1 MSSANTFCPFIMRKK
16 SPHLFPSNIKI
27 CIVSMLVG
35 INSLYGLVGSSS
47 FTVNEGNSTSPT
59 YYIASAPL
67 SQLSVYSG
75 SVASSDNSN
84 ARLTFNVDSNAS
96 GANDYPFEGIS
107 AFVPNVQIPVC
118 RVSISSGIV
127 DNNTSVT
134 WLDEG
139 GSVGFDT
146 NKPGFNSTYPPEV
159 ILYDADYNDTAE
171 VNATVNSDG
180 KLTGLSVLAQGQGY
194 ESTPRVYI
202 VAGPHFVKITDQGS
216 DFNGM
221 VFLIKDNTRTTLDLD
236 LSRLGT
242 NDSQNVSDYFPNGT
256 QIEVIPASTLG
267 SLIGIDH
274 QSNTF
279 PSGWTVGLPNAAD
292 WIYLWDVDFGGYV
305 PYFFLDNSLTS
316 RGYSRG
322 WHKNNDSR
330 AGLMNHAVIYPDE
343 SFLITKRSSGSVT
356 FEFEGEIETED
367 KNLFLPES
375 GNQILAKNPY
385 GADLMLAE
393 LIPSTMIT
401 NKDGNASLFRAGT
414 TNENGD
420 LVTFLTSGEWKQF
433 WYNQSHGNVAVTKVH
448 NVGVRRPL
456 TAADANATSMDGDD
470 FFIGNGSVASMVR
483 CNANG
488 DANATGLYTKLTLA
502 SIPSAVLEN

>member
-35 INSLYGLVGSSS
+35 INSLHGLVGSSS

-107 AFVPNVQIPVC
+107 AFVPSVQVPVC

-127 DNNTSVT
+127 DNNTSVV

-159 ILYDADYNDTAE
+159 ILYDADYNVTAE
-171 VNATVNSDG
+171 VNASVNSDG
-180 KLTGLSVLAQGQGY
+180 KLTGLSVLEQGQGY
-194 ESTPRVYI
+194 ESTPSVYI

-267 SLIGIDH
+267 SLIGVDH

-316 RGYSRG
+316 RGYSRVG
-322 WHKNNDSR
+322 IK
-330 AGLMNHAVIYPDE
+330 
-343 SFLITKRSSGSVT
+343 
-356 FEFEGEIETED
+356 
-367 KNLFLPES
+367 
-375 GNQILAKNPY
+375 
-385 GADLMLAE
+385 
-393 LIPSTMIT
+393 TMI
-401 NKDGNASLFRAGT
+401 R
-414 TNENGD
+414 E
-420 LVTFLTSGEWKQF
+420 LV
-433 WYNQSHGNVAVTKVH
+433 
-448 NVGVRRPL
+448 
-456 TAADANATSMDGDD
+456 
-470 FFIGNGSVASMVR
+470 
-483 CNANG
+483 
-488 DANATGLYTKLTLA
+488 
-502 SIPSAVLEN
+502 